1 MSIFIATDSPL
12 SVHFMPESP
21 METISMLE
29 DFQERTTL
37 KTRRLMMACYE
48 FGRLSSNAEC
58 NTICRR
64 ALTDANY
71 ILRKT
76 ARTNYRSRGRGRR
89 GRQRNNQNFQKPE

>member
-58 NTICRR
+58 NTITQDSENKLSIKRP
-64 ALTDANY
+64 
-71 ILRKT
+71 
-76 ARTNYRSRGRGRR
+76 RT
-89 GRQRNNQNFQKPE
+89 QRTTEEQPKFSEAGIGTSTPIH